1 MIGHGLS
8 SRGTFHLSRRR
19 IYPVAQQQQHTTFD
33 QVLELLTEQGAD
45 GLAEALRI
53 LLNAAMLFERERF
66 LNAAPYERT
75 SERRDYSNG
84 FKPKRFRTR
93 VGDLDLSIPQVRNS
107 DFYPQALERGSRSER
122 ALKLALAEMYV
133 QGVSTRKVKAITQ
146 QLCGFEVTTSQV
158 SRATGELDEHFKQW
172 RERPLGPISYLQVDA
187 RYEKVR
193 EGGLVIDEAVLT
205 AIGVDTQ
212 GRREVLGLSVSR
224 SEAEVHWREFLQ
236 SLVGRGLSGV
246 ELITSDSHA
255 GLEAARKA
263 VFPSVPWQRCQF
275 HLQQNASQ
283 YVVRVEQRKEVAAD
297 IGAIFNAPGRSEAGR
312 LLAAMVKKYAESA
325 PRLSLWME
333 ENLEQGLTVMSF
345 PVEHQKRLRTTN
357 LCERVNR
364 EIKRRTRVVS
374 IFPNARSVERLV
386 TAVLMEMSE
395 DWQSGPRYLT
405 MA

>member
-1 MIGHGLS
+1 
-8 SRGTFHLSRRR
+8 
-19 IYPVAQQQQHTTFD
+19 VAEQHQNTPFD
-33 QVLELLTEQGAD
+33 QVLELLTEQGPE
-45 GLAEALRI
+45 GMAEAIRI

-84 FKPKRFRTR
+84 FKPKRLRTR
-93 VGDLDLSIPQVRNS
+93 LGELDLRIPQVRNS

-122 ALKLALAEMYV
+122 ALKLSLAEMYV
-133 QGVSTRKVKAITQ
+133 QGVSTRKVKAITE
-146 QLCGFEVTTSQV
+146 QLCGFEVTSSQV
-158 SRATGELDEHFKQW
+158 SRATSELDEHFKQW

-193 EGGLVIDEAVLT
+193 EGGLIIDEAVLT
-205 AIGVDTQ
+205 AIGVDCE
-212 GRREVLGLSVSR
+212 GRREVLGTSVSR
-224 SEAEVHWREFLQ
+224 SEAEAHWREFLQ

-246 ELITSDSHA
+246 QLITSDDHS
-255 GLEAARKA
+255 GLGAARKA
-263 VFPSVPWQRCQF
+263 VLPSVPWQRCQF

-297 IGAIFNAPGRSEAGR
+297 IRAIFNAPNRSEADR
-312 LLAAMVKKYAESA
+312 LLSATVKKWADGA
-325 PRLSLWME
+325 PRLSRWME
-333 ENLEQGLTVMSF
+333 ENVEQGLSVFSF
-345 PVEHQKRLRTTN
+345 PAEHQRRLRRTN

-374 IFPNARSVERLV
+374 VFPNARSLERLV

-405 MA
+405 MT

>member
-1 MIGHGLS
+1 M
-8 SRGTFHLSRRR
+8 
-19 IYPVAQQQQHTTFD
+19 AQQPEHTTID
-33 QVLELLTEQGAD
+33 SVLELLTEQGSD
-45 GLAEALRI
+45 GLADAFRI
-53 LLNAAMLFERERF
+53 LLNAAMLFERQRH

-75 SERRDYSNG
+75 QQRRDYSNG
-84 FKPKRFRTR
+84 FKPKRLRTR
-93 VGDLDLSIPQVRNS
+93 VGDLDLLIPQVRNS

-122 ALKLALAEMYV
+122 ALKLSLAEMYV
-133 QGVSTRKVKAITQ
+133 QGVSTRKVKAITEK
-146 QLCGFEVTTSQV
+146 LCGFEVTSSQV
-158 SRATGELDEHFKQW
+158 SRATAELDEHFKQW

-193 EGGLVIDEAVLT
+193 EGGLIIDEAVLT

-212 GRREVLGLSVSR
+212 GRREVLGISVSR

-275 HLQQNASQ
+275 HLQQNGGQ

-297 IGAIFNAPGRSEAGR
+297 IRAIFNAPSRSEADR
-312 LLAAMVKKYAESA
+312 LLAASVKKYGESA

-345 PVEHQKRLRTTN
+345 PAEHQRRLRTTN

-374 IFPNARSVERLV
+374 IFPNAQSLERLV

-395 DWQSGPRYLT
+395 DWQSSARYLT
-405 MA
+405 FS

>member
-1 MIGHGLS
+1 M
-8 SRGTFHLSRRR
+8 
-19 IYPVAQQQQHTTFD
+19 AQLKENTPID
-33 QVLELLTEQGAD
+33 QVLELLTEQGSD

-66 LNAAPYERT
+66 LNAAPYER
-75 SERRDYSNG
+75 SPERRDYANG
-84 FKPKRFRTR
+84 FKPKRLRTR
-93 VGDLDLSIPQVRNS
+93 VGELDLRIPQVRSS
-107 DFYPQALERGSRSER
+107 DFYPQSLERGTRSER
-122 ALKLALAEMYV
+122 ALKLSLAEMYV
-133 QGVSTRKVKAITQ
+133 QGVSTRKVKAITE
-146 QLCGFEVTTSQV
+146 QLCGFEVTSAQV
-158 SRATGELDEHFKQW
+158 SRATAELDGHFKQW
-172 RERPLGPISYLQVDA
+172 RERPLGAMAYLQVDA

-205 AIGVDTQ
+205 AIGVDRE

-236 SLVGRGLSGV
+236 GLVGRGLSGV

-263 VFPSVPWQRCQF
+263 VLPSVPWQRCQF

-297 IGAIFNAPGRSEAGR
+297 LRSVFNAPSRAEADR
-312 LLAAMVKKYAESA
+312 LLAQAVRKYRESA
-325 PRLSLWME
+325 PRLSQWME
-333 ENLEQGLTVMSF
+333 ENVYQGLAVFSF
-345 PVEHQKRLRTTN
+345 PIEHQKRLRTTN

-364 EIKRRTRVVS
+364 EIKRRTTVVS
-374 IFPNARSVERLV
+374 VFPNARSLERLV

-395 DWQSGPRYLT
+395 DWQSGARYLT
-405 MA
+405 FS

>member
-1 MIGHGLS
+1 M
-8 SRGTFHLSRRR
+8 
-19 IYPVAQQQQHTTFD
+19 AEQHQNTTID
-33 QVLELLTEQGAD
+33 QVLELLTEQGTE
-45 GLAEALRI
+45 GLTEAIRI

-66 LNAAPYERT
+66 LNAAPYQRT

-84 FKPKRFRTR
+84 FKPKRLRTR
-93 VGDLDLSIPQVRNS
+93 LGELDLRIPQVRNS

-122 ALKLALAEMYV
+122 ALKLSLAEMYV
-133 QGVSTRKVKAITQ
+133 QGVSTRKVKAITE
-146 QLCGFEVTTSQV
+146 QLCGFEVTSSQV
-158 SRATGELDEHFKQW
+158 SRATSELDDHFKQW
-172 RERPLGPISYLQVDA
+172 RERPVGPISYLQVDA

-212 GRREVLGLSVSR
+212 GRREVLGTSVSR

-246 ELITSDSHA
+246 QLITSDNHS
-255 GLEAARKA
+255 GLGAARKA
-263 VFPSVPWQRCQF
+263 VLPSVPWQRCQF

-297 IGAIFNAPGRSEAGR
+297 IRAIFNAPNRAEADR
-312 LLAAMVKKYAESA
+312 LLSATVKKWADNA
-325 PRLSLWME
+325 PRLSRWME
-333 ENLEQGLTVMSF
+333 ENVEQGLTVFSF
-345 PVEHQKRLRTTN
+345 PAEHHRRLRTTN

-374 IFPNARSVERLV
+374 IFPNGRSLERLV
-386 TAVLMEMSE
+386 TAVLMEVSE

-405 MA
+405 MT